1 MTRGIGDSMALKRA
15 CHDNRIHSKLA
26 PEGKQARAIY
36 DAVEQARVEA
46 IGSRAMLGVA
56 DNIGSMLED
65 KYAKANLAD
74 VKDQADAPIE
84 EAIALMV
91 REKLTGRPAPKSG
104 ERMVNLWRKWVEEK
118 ASADLDGLAAKLDDQ
133 NAFARV
139 VRDMLA
145 SMEMAEELGDDQESE
160 DTEDSDDDQPQ
171 GEEKSEEGGEDD
183 SGSDDS
189 QSEDAEPSA
198 EDQEAGETDAA
209 DATSDEMTDEDDP
222 DAETPGEAK
231 RPDNPFTNLPKEID
245 YKVFSTA
252 FDETVG
258 AEELCEEEELDRLR
272 AFLDKQLSNLQGVVG
287 RLANRLQRRLMAQQN
302 RSWDFDLE
310 EGYLDPA
317 RLVRVVIDPMQ
328 PLSFKQERDTKFR
341 DTVVTLVLDNSGSMR
356 GRPITV
362 AATCAD
368 ILARTL
374 ERCGVSVEILGFTTR
389 AWKGGQAR
397 EKWLKDG
404 KPPNPGR
411 LNDLRHIIYKSADM
425 PWRRARRNLGL
436 MMREGLL
443 KENIDGEALL
453 WAHNRLIA
461 RPEQRKILMMISDG
475 APVDDSTLSVNP
487 GNYLERHLR
496 AVIELIESRSPVE
509 LLAIGIGHDVTRYY
523 RRAVT
528 IVDAEELAGAM
539 TEQLASLFGEE
550 SATRHPPRRP
560 AARRMTPPSLR
571 LRNWLGGF
579 AALALISVLGLAN
592 SGDAGSAPLD
602 RITVNARP
610 ITQFRIGRDERQFGP
625 LEFVGGLEMTAN
637 SRHFGAISAFRF
649 TSPGS
654 NFVGVADTGFW
665 FFGKLVHD
673 AAQKPAGIADFRMEQ
688 MVDASGQTFAR
699 KWEVDAEGLAVK
711 DGIATVGF
719 ERNHR
724 IAQFRIEPG
733 KMGPAIR
740 NLDFLVP
747 VG

>member
-1 MTRGIGDSMALKRA
+1 MAGPGDNTRNKPKNGSEADSFKRSVTVCMRAIAGDKDLEVGFAKDRPALAGSRARLPELPKKASKADIAITRGLGDSMALKRA
-15 CHDNRIHSKLA
+15 CHDQRIHNKLA
-26 PEGKQARAIY
+26 PEGKLARSIY

-46 IGSRAMLGVA
+46 IGSRAMQGVA

-65 KYAKANLAD
+65 KYAKANLVD
-74 VKDQADAPIE
+74 VKDKADAPLE
-84 EAIALMV
+84 EAVALMV
-91 REKLTGRPAPKSG
+91 REKLTGRAVPRSG
-104 ERMVNLWRKWVEEK
+104 ERLVDLWRPWVEEK
-118 ASADLDGLAAKLDDQ
+118 ASADLDGLSAKLDDQ
-133 NAFARV
+133 QAFARI
-139 VRDMLA
+139 VRDMLV

-160 DTEDSDDDQPQ
+160 DTEDSDDNEPQ
-171 GEEKSEEGGEDD
+171 GEEQSEEGGEDD
-183 SGSDDS
+183 SGSEQS
-189 QSEDAEPSA
+189 QSDDAEASDDDEQSA
-198 EDQEAGETDAA
+198 ETEAS
-209 DATSDEMTDEDDP
+209 DATADDLSDEDDS
-222 DAETPGEAK
+222 DAETPGEA
-231 RPDNPFTNLPKEID
+231 RRNDNPFTNLPKEID
-245 YKVFSTA
+245 YKVFTTA

-272 AFLDKQLSNLQGVVG
+272 AFLDKQLANLSGVVG

-310 EGYLDPA
+310 EGYLDPS

-341 DTVVTLVLDNSGSMR
+341 DTVVSLVLDNSGSMR

-411 LNDLRHIIYKSADM
+411 LNDLRHIIYKSADH

-453 WAHNRLIA
+453 WAHNRLIG

-496 AVIELIESRSPVE
+496 AVIELIETRSPVE

-550 SATRHPPRRP
+550 SAREMRR
-560 AARRMTPPSLR
+560 
-571 LRNWLGGF
+571 
-579 AALALISVLGLAN
+579 
-592 SGDAGSAPLD
+592 
-602 RITVNARP
+602 
-610 ITQFRIGRDERQFGP
+610 
-625 LEFVGGLEMTAN
+625 GGL
-637 SRHFGAISAFRF
+637 RR
-649 TSPGS
+649 
-654 NFVGVADTGFW
+654 
-665 FFGKLVHD
+665 
-673 AAQKPAGIADFRMEQ
+673 AG
-688 MVDASGQTFAR
+688 
-699 KWEVDAEGLAVK
+699 
-711 DGIATVGF
+711 
-719 ERNHR
+719 
-724 IAQFRIEPG
+724 
-733 KMGPAIR
+733 
-740 NLDFLVP
+740 
-747 VG
+747 

>member
-1 MTRGIGDSMALKRA
+1 MAGPGDNTRNKPKNRSEADSFKRAVTVCMRAVAGDKDLEVGFAKDRPALAGNRARLPELPKKASRTDIAITRGIGDSMALKRA
-15 CHDNRIHSKLA
+15 CHDQRIHSKLA
-26 PEGKQARAIY
+26 PEGKLARAIF

-46 IGSRAMLGVA
+46 IGSRAMQGVA

-65 KYAKANLAD
+65 KYARANLVD
-74 VKDQADAPIE
+74 VKDKADAPLE
-84 EAIALMV
+84 EAVALMV
-91 REKLTGRPAPKSG
+91 REKLTGRTVPKSG
-104 ERMVNLWRKWVEEK
+104 ERLVDLWRPWVEEK
-118 ASADLDGLAAKLDDQ
+118 ASSDLDGLSSRLDDQ
-133 NAFARV
+133 QAFARI
-139 VRDMLA
+139 VRDMLV
-145 SMEMAEELGDDQESE
+145 SMEMAEELGDDQE
-160 DTEDSDDDQPQ
+160 TEDSEDNEENEQQ
-171 GEEKSEEGGEDD
+171 GEEQSEEGGEDD
-183 SGSDDS
+183 SGSEQS
-189 QSEDAEPSA
+189 QSEDAEASADEEESA
-198 EDQEAGETDAA
+198 ETEAT
-209 DATSDEMTDEDDP
+209 DATSDDLSDEDDS
-222 DAETPGEAK
+222 DAETPGEA
-231 RPDNPFTNLPKEID
+231 RRNDNPFLNLPKEID
-245 YKVFSTA
+245 YKVFTTA

-258 AEELCEEEELDRLR
+258 AEDLCEEEELDRLR
-272 AFLDKQLSNLQGVVG
+272 AFLDKQLANLSGVVG

-310 EGYLDPA
+310 EGYLDPS

-341 DTVVTLVLDNSGSMR
+341 DTVVSLVLDNSGSMR

-404 KPPNPGR
+404 KPSNPGR
-411 LNDLRHIIYKSADM
+411 LNDLRHIIYKSADH

-453 WAHNRLIA
+453 WAHNRLIG

-496 AVIELIESRSPVE
+496 AVIDLIETRSPVE

-550 SATRHPPRRP
+550 SARDTRR
-560 AARRMTPPSLR
+560 
-571 LRNWLGGF
+571 
-579 AALALISVLGLAN
+579 
-592 SGDAGSAPLD
+592 
-602 RITVNARP
+602 
-610 ITQFRIGRDERQFGP
+610 
-625 LEFVGGLEMTAN
+625 GGL
-637 SRHFGAISAFRF
+637 RR
-649 TSPGS
+649 
-654 NFVGVADTGFW
+654 
-665 FFGKLVHD
+665 
-673 AAQKPAGIADFRMEQ
+673 AG
-688 MVDASGQTFAR
+688 
-699 KWEVDAEGLAVK
+699 
-711 DGIATVGF
+711 
-719 ERNHR
+719 
-724 IAQFRIEPG
+724 
-733 KMGPAIR
+733 
-740 NLDFLVP
+740 
-747 VG
+747 

>member
-1 MTRGIGDSMALKRA
+1 MAGPGDNTRNKSKTGSEADSFKRAVTVCMRAIAGDKDLEVGFAKDRPALAGSRARLPELPKKASKADIAITRGLGDSMALKRA
-15 CHDNRIHSKLA
+15 CHDTRIHTRLA

-46 IGSRAMLGVA
+46 IGSRAMQGVA

-65 KYAKANLAD
+65 KYARANLID
-74 VKDQADAPIE
+74 VKDKADAPIE
-84 EAIALMV
+84 EALALMV
-91 REKLTGRPAPKSG
+91 REKLTGRTVPKSG
-104 ERMVNLWRKWVEEK
+104 ERLVDLWRPWVEEK
-118 ASADLDGLAAKLDDQ
+118 ASADLDGLSAKLDDQ
-133 NAFARV
+133 QAFARV
-139 VRDMLA
+139 VREMLA
-145 SMEMAEELGDDQESE
+145 SMEMAEELGDDQE
-160 DTEDSDDDQPQ
+160 TEDSEDDDENQPQ
-171 GEEKSEEGGEDD
+171 GEEQSEEGGEDD
-183 SGSDDS
+183 SGSEQS
-189 QSEDAEPSA
+189 QSDDTEASSDDEQSA
-198 EDQEAGETDAA
+198 ETEAS
-209 DATSDEMTDEDDP
+209 DATADDLSDDDDA
-222 DAETPGEAK
+222 DAETPGEA
-231 RPDNPFTNLPKEID
+231 RRNDNPFTNLSKEID
-245 YKVFSTA
+245 YKVFTTA

-258 AEELCEEEELDRLR
+258 AEDLCEEEELDRLR
-272 AFLDKQLSNLQGVVG
+272 AFLDKQLANLSGVVG

-397 EKWLKDG
+397 EKWLKEG

-411 LNDLRHIIYKSADM
+411 LNDLRHIIYKSADH

-496 AVIELIESRSPVE
+496 AVIELIETRSPVE

-550 SATRHPPRRP
+550 SMRDTRRGGMRR
-560 AARRMTPPSLR
+560 
-571 LRNWLGGF
+571 
-579 AALALISVLGLAN
+579 
-592 SGDAGSAPLD
+592 AG
-602 RITVNARP
+602 
-610 ITQFRIGRDERQFGP
+610 
-625 LEFVGGLEMTAN
+625 
-637 SRHFGAISAFRF
+637 
-649 TSPGS
+649 
-654 NFVGVADTGFW
+654 
-665 FFGKLVHD
+665 
-673 AAQKPAGIADFRMEQ
+673 
-688 MVDASGQTFAR
+688 
-699 KWEVDAEGLAVK
+699 
-711 DGIATVGF
+711 
-719 ERNHR
+719 
-724 IAQFRIEPG
+724 
-733 KMGPAIR
+733 
-740 NLDFLVP
+740 
-747 VG
+747 